1 MDNNVRAAVD
11 DAFERLFEAVET
23 VESMTPP
30 ELPSSDEEAR
40 VQPSFLD
47 NPRYQENSSSDI
59 DDSASENEADD
70 EGEAF
75 DVGTMARNFERYRA
89 LALHR
94 RRQTVR
100 ISRNGLHRRL
110 MAGRILFEEEE
121 RRRGNL
127 EERLFEADT
136 AIAIRMSMAT
146 YKPHTKTVSKED
158 VDRLCPTIK
167 ARHQKEKCT
176 VCQEHVKRDEDIRIL
191 PCKHYMHDECTVGWF
206 TTGNAVCPVCRD
218 KSFEELKKPIKKR
231 KRITI

>member
-30 ELPSSDEEAR
+30 ESVSSDEEAQ
-40 VQPSFLD
+40 VQPLT
-47 NPRYQENSSSDI
+47 DI

-70 EGEAF
+70 EQDSFNA
-75 DVGTMARNFERYRA
+75 DVMARNFERYRA
-89 LALHR
+89 LARDR
-94 RRQTVR
+94 RRATIR
-100 ISRNGLHRRL
+100 FSRNGLHRRL

-158 VDRLCPTIK
+158 VDKKCPVIK
-167 ARHQKEKCT
+167 ARHQKDKCT

-191 PCKHYMHDECTVGWF
+191 RCGHYMHDECTVGWF

-218 KSFEELKKPIKKR
+218 KSFEEVKKPIKKR
-231 KRITI
+231 KRISI